1 MFSVWIS
8 YTLHL
13 FDYYNRMFHYTL
25 HIRYAQETL
34 ANGKM
39 INDVHSM
46 RLLHNG
52 QVNINP
58 LIVNQ
63 SRSFSCEPLQ
73 FVAKKLKQIIF
84 WWQYDSFIRFTGV
97 YYWYWCSYQVHLV
110 TLHLVLH
117 QLGTTCALTFGH
129 MFCFHHTFLQTN
141 EFILNIIQSSL
152 FMIRSIITRHFI
164 SISHFYG
171 RKYLSLQKNLYCLV
185 LVGVVYCNF
194 FKIDN
199 VTTDSPVQRLSR
211 PIVWI

>member
-25 HIRYAQETL
+25 HIRYARETL
-34 ANGKM
+34 TNGKM
-39 INDVHSM
+39 INDVHCM
-46 RLLHNG
+46 RMLHNE
-52 QVNINP
+52 QVNITR

-63 SRSFSCEPLQ
+63 SCVQEVSHVNHYNSSPRNSNKSL
-73 FVAKKLKQIIF
+73 

-97 YYWYWCSYQVHLV
+97 YYWFWCSYQVHLV
-110 TLHLVLH
+110 TLNLVLLP
-117 QLGTTCALTFGH
+117 LGTTCALTFGH

-141 EFILNIIQSSL
+141 EFILYIIQSSL

-171 RKYLSLQKNLYCLV
+171 RNYFSLQKKL
-185 LVGVVYCNF
+185 
-194 FKIDN
+194 
-199 VTTDSPVQRLSR
+199 
-211 PIVWI
+211 